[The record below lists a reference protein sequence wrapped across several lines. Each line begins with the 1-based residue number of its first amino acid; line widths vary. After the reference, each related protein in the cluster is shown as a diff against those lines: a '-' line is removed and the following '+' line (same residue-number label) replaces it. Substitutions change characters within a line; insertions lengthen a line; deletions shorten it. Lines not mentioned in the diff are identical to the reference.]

1 MLFIKLL
8 KIYQLNIKS
17 DILNAQTKQLEKLN

>member
-8 KIYQLNIKS
+8 
-17 DILNAQTKQLEKLN
+17 